1 MPFRIT
7 NHHDMKTRR
16 LVIIALALLI
26 IMPLSSLKAQ
36 IIKGEVFLGGNA
48 CQVDGDECYGYK
60 RFGLHA
66 GAGALVPVT
75 SFMDVGLEVLF
86 NQKGAF
92 KRDSI
97 QYGSSFTHSY
107 DLRLN
112 YAEIPVMVY
121 FTDKNKYSIG
131 LGLSYGRIVGISEK
145 IDHHSTDIGIGD
157 GHLRWKEGY
166 NGPDLGNIKNL
177 EQLGEVVYHQQGIP
191 DSIPIS
197 QYVSNS
203 NSYTPS
209 DLCVCACMRFR
220 FWKGFHAELRYQ
232 YSLKSIR
239 TRIHYDEFPEINPHH
254 ISLQHNNVL
263 TLRIAYIFNE
273 PDRKST
279 DKKTKTNSI
288 Y

>member
-7 NHHDMKTRR
+7 NHHDMKTRK

-145 IDHHSTDIGIGD
+145 STIIQPTSA
-157 GHLRWKEGY
+157 LAT
-166 NGPDLGNIKNL
+166 
-177 EQLGEVVYHQQGIP
+177 V
-191 DSIPIS
+191 
-197 QYVSNS
+197 
-203 NSYTPS
+203 
-209 DLCVCACMRFR
+209 
-220 FWKGFHAELRYQ
+220 
-232 YSLKSIR
+232 
-239 TRIHYDEFPEINPHH
+239 
-254 ISLQHNNVL
+254 
-263 TLRIAYIFNE
+263 IFVG
-273 PDRKST
+273 
-279 DKKTKTNSI
+279 KKAI
-288 Y
+288 MALI